1 MERGGKM
8 SAKSTSSLS
17 VITVTSYQ
25 RKIWLLNLLPLKR
38 HQVRTYGD
46 FVNACSCIA
55 SKTSR
60 KRILDVRVCP

>member
-8 SAKSTSSLS
+8 SAPSTSSLS
-17 VITVTSYQ
+17 VITSY